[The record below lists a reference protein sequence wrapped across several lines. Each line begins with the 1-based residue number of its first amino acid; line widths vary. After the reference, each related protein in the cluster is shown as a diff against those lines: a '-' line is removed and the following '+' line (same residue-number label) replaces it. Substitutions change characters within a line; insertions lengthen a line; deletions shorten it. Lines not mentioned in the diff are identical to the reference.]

1 MIKMY
6 AKIVDGKLVV
16 AGKKIQIE
24 NGWIT
29 NPTEEDL
36 KANGYKELST
46 TEKQSYDDT
55 TEKLVEKYTDNG
67 KGIEITY
74 EKVKLTDE
82 EVNNVI
88 QNKIWEE
95 LGKVSQIEMLK
106 AIVGDKEAVSKIESV
121 LKTISSLEGKKK

>member
-1 MIKMY
+1 MY
-6 AKIVDGKLVV
+6 GKIIDGKLVV
-16 AGKKIQIE
+16 AGKKIKIE

-36 KANGYKELST
+36 KKNGYKEIST
-46 TEKQSYDDT
+46 TEKQSYDNES
-55 TEKLVEKYTDNG
+55 EKLVEKYTDNG

-88 QNKIWEE
+88 QSKIWQE
-95 LGKVSQIEMLK
+95 LGTISQIEMLK

-121 LKTISSLEGKKK
+121 LKNISSLEGKKK

>member
-1 MIKMY
+1 MY
-6 AKIVDGKLVV
+6 GKIIDGKLVV

-29 NPTEEDL
+29 NPTETDL
-36 KANGYKELST
+36 KANGYKEVST
-46 TEKQSYDDT
+46 TEKQSYDEE
-55 TEKLVEKYTDNG
+55 TEKLVEKYNDTG

-82 EVNNVI
+82 EANNVL
-88 QNKIWEE
+88 QSKIWEE
-95 LGKVSQIEMLK
+95 LGTISQIEMLK

-121 LKTISSLEGKKK
+121 LKTISSLEGKKKGE

>member
-1 MIKMY
+1 MQY
-6 AKIVDGKLVV
+6 GKIVDGKLVV

-29 NPTEEDL
+29 NPTETDL
-36 KANGYKELST
+36 KANGYKEVST
-46 TEKQSYDDT
+46 TEKQSYDNES
-55 TEKLVEKYTDNG
+55 EKLVEKYTDTE
-67 KGIEITY
+67 KGIEVSY

-88 QNKIWEE
+88 QNKIWQE
-95 LGKVSQIEMLK
+95 LGTITQIEMLK